1 MGQAN
6 ARINADR
13 DKTQSGTR
21 SKTRSQVEVFTA
33 NPQCLYIYDDRSKS
47 RRSNLI
53 GSAIV

>member
-33 NPQCLYIYDDRSKS
+33 NPQCLYIRIAV
-47 RRSNLI
+47 NL
-53 GSAIV
+53 SAVIL